1 MAIDFRL
8 RFPHDLRVTA
18 HLLLA
23 LMLAACSAPEPLSG
37 NVSGSES
44 ARAMKGAAVETNQ
57 GTAGSGEGVAGLP
70 FAHGKSFASLDEY
83 LSHLERFAAPIDQPW
98 WREIRPGVYEHVKRM
113 PEASPEIATRDEL
126 MRRFGF
132 SR

>member
-1 MAIDFRL
+1 MEKTPMAAESDVG
-8 RFPHDLRVTA
+8 VT
-18 HLLLA
+18 
-23 LMLAACSAPEPLSG
+23 
-37 NVSGSES
+37 
-44 ARAMKGAAVETNQ
+44 
-57 GTAGSGEGVAGLP
+57 GLP
-70 FAHGKSFASLDEY
+70 FSHGKSFNSLDEY

-113 PEASPEIATRDEL
+113 PEARREIATRDEL